1 MTYLTP
7 LPLQHFKLP
16 KARTTPQNAHTAQKR
31 ALSCTKETPSRGA
44 SSLEHPRQDVI
55 RLPSAHERDANNM
68 RRRDRVQWLV

>member
-31 ALSCTKETPSRGA
+31 ALSCTKETPLRGPLLW
-44 SSLEHPRQDVI
+44 SIHGRTSFGFRQHMNEMPTI
-55 RLPSAHERDANNM
+55 
-68 RRRDRVQWLV
+68 